1 MADGGCPTRA
11 TTPRIGRVVVARGRD
26 AADVP
31 RLHFFGTNV
40 LTGLEGWTDQL
51 V

>member
-1 MADGGCPTRA
+1 MADGGCSTRP
-11 TTPRIGRVVVARGRD
+11 PRIGRVVVARGRD
-26 AADVP
+26 GADVP
-31 RLHFFGTNV
+31 PLHFFGTNV